1 MTEKYDQPPTE
12 ILLPAL
18 RNGQLERAEE
28 SATAA
33 PRTYYNV
40 PTIKRPPWK
49 WFISMYMFLG
59 GIASGVSFI
68 GALAELFGGRR
79 HRSTVRHAR
88 YLAVILAAICPILL
102 LLDLGRPKRFHH
114 MLRVV
119 KLSSPLNLGT
129 WILTIF
135 GILSG
140 AQAARQAAEDNFILK
155 RKSALGRLAT
165 LLPSGP
171 ITVLHGLFGMALGGY
186 TGTLLA
192 ATVVP
197 LWASAG
203 VLLGP
208 LFLAASATSGAAAL
222 VLVGVRSGRQSR
234 QARSEIQTV
243 ANAASAVQFGLAA
256 AHEVFTPERINR
268 PLRRGLWGRLFRYG
282 AVGGGLFV
290 PGALRWLAWM
300 SGPRT
305 ERSLSTLASVL
316 TLLGMLAERIALVE
330 AGKRSAD
337 DPIAYQMLTRAQPG
351 EARPTPAQQG
361 ARAPRST
368 GRTIGIAAR
377 DTARLSEHV
386 RSS

>member
-1 MTEKYDQPPTE
+1 MMEEYDRPPTE

-18 RNGQLERAEE
+18 HNGQLERVEERAE
-28 SATAA
+28 AA

-40 PTIKRPPWK
+40 PTIKRPPWR
-49 WFISMYMFLG
+49 WFIPAYLFLG
-59 GIASGVSFI
+59 GIASGVAFI

-79 HRSTVRHAR
+79 HRSTVRDAR
-88 YLAVILAAICPILL
+88 YLAVVLAAICPILL
-102 LLDLGRPKRFHH
+102 LLDLGRPRRFHH

-129 WILTIF
+129 WILTTF
-135 GILSG
+135 GVLSG

-155 RKSALGRLAT
+155 RRSLLGRMAT

-197 LWASAG
+197 LWTSAG

-222 VLVGVRSGRQSR
+222 VLVGVLSGRQR
-234 QARSEIQTV
+234 REARGEIQVV
-243 ANAASAVQFGLAA
+243 ANVASAVQFGLAA
-256 AHEVFTPERINR
+256 AHEVFTPERVSR
-268 PLRRGLWGRLFRYG
+268 PLRRGLWGWLFRFG
-282 AVGGGLFV
+282 AVGSGLFV
-290 PGALRWLAWM
+290 PGALRWVAWM
-300 SGPRT
+300 SGPKT
-305 ERSLSTLASVL
+305 ERRLSTLASVL
-316 TLLGMLAERIALVE
+316 TLLGTLAERIAIVE

-337 DPIAYQMLTRAQPG
+337 DPIAYQLTTRAQPG

-361 ARAPRST
+361 ARAPQRA
-368 GRTIGIAAR
+368 GHAAGIAAR
-377 DTARLSEHV
+377 DTVKIGRQSG
-386 RSS
+386 SS